1 MEECSVLIETTKSAE
16 DKTSRW
22 FDLPID
28 YELFR
33 DLLGVEADSNDYQIT
48 DMKLPFAGDI
58 VRTTSVRRLNKLY
71 FAYTD
76 LSPEVQ
82 QAYKE
87 LIPYC
92 GGVEDLLQKSE
103 EFLFYPECHNIMD
116 VARYRLEHNIEF
128 SALSEK
134 GKKYFSVAS
143 GGGTG
148 RTLHPDNMAAGPASY
163 GMTDTLGRMH
173 SDAQFAGSSSV
184 PAHVEMMG
192 LIGAGNNPMVGM
204 TVAVAVSIEE
214 AHKAGKF

>member
-1 MEECSVLIETTKSAE
+1 MKRPNQQRIKP
-16 DKTSRW
+16 RW

-48 DMKLPFAGDI
+48 DMKLPFADDI

-87 LIPYC
+87 LIPDR

-134 GKKYFSVAS
+134 GKKYFNLEAYAHELERK
-143 GGGTG
+143 
-148 RTLHPDNMAAGPASY
+148 RTLCCLQQWNVQTLTGGIAY
-163 GMTDTLGRMH
+163 GRN
-173 SDAQFAGSSSV
+173 
-184 PAHVEMMG
+184 E
-192 LIGAGNNPMVGM
+192 
-204 TVAVAVSIEE
+204 SICYQS
-214 AHKAGKF
+214 

>member
-16 DKTSRW
+16 NKTSRW

-33 DLLGVEADSNDYQIT
+33 DLLGVEADSGDYQIT

-92 GGVEDLLQKSE
+92 GGVENLLQKSE
-103 EFLFYPECHNIMD
+103 EFRFYPECHSIMD

-163 GMTDTLGRMH
+163 GMTDTMGRMH

-192 LIGAGNNPMVGM
+192 LIGMGNNPMVGA

-214 AHKAGKF
+214 AAKNGKF

>member
-33 DLLGVEADSNDYQIT
+33 DLLGVEADSNDYQII
-48 DMKLPFAGDI
+48 DMKLPFADDI

-103 EFLFYPECHNIMD
+103 ISQYEL
-116 VARYRLEHNIEF
+116 V
-128 SALSEK
+128 
-134 GKKYFSVAS
+134 
-143 GGGTG
+143 
-148 RTLHPDNMAAGPASY
+148 LHKDDNWKI
-163 GMTDTLGRMH
+163 
-173 SDAQFAGSSSV
+173 
-184 PAHVEMMG
+184 VE
-192 LIGAGNNPMVGM
+192 
-204 TVAVAVSIEE
+204 
-214 AHKAGKF
+214 

>member
-33 DLLGVEADSNDYQIT
+33 DLLGVEADSKDYQIT

-82 QAYKE
+82 QAFTLNVQISKEQQLITNGMYKFVRHPAYTGSILSLLGVSIALKNIPAIVIVAICSFVCYQIRINVEEAVLQKYFKEYKLYKE
-87 LIPYC
+87 KTYKLFPYI
-92 GGVEDLLQKSE
+92 
-103 EFLFYPECHNIMD
+103 Y
-116 VARYRLEHNIEF
+116 
-128 SALSEK
+128 
-134 GKKYFSVAS
+134 
-143 GGGTG
+143 
-148 RTLHPDNMAAGPASY
+148 
-163 GMTDTLGRMH
+163 
-173 SDAQFAGSSSV
+173 
-184 PAHVEMMG
+184 
-192 LIGAGNNPMVGM
+192 
-204 TVAVAVSIEE
+204 
-214 AHKAGKF
+214 